1 MTECNNGDV
10 RDLLPDHLSGAL
22 TLAGRMRVDAH
33 LAACAACRD
42 ELALLRLARAVRPR
56 AADIDVARIVAAL
69 PRPGAKPS
77 LQLVRDDVPAP
88 SRTGLREPATVAGV
102 LPSMRAARPVRRTA
116 WRLAAAIG
124 VTVLGSWSVLSV
136 RDGLPGSAT
145 AGGVQVAAE
154 TSSPSGDASALP
166 LGETT
171 ASRVPPGESEPSGAA
186 AEARLSRAGAPGG
199 ALSLGDLSDYTDED
213 LEHVLDRLEKWDG
226 ATSADPL
233 PTVPIVSV
241 TARGTL

>member
-10 RDLLPDHLSGAL
+10 RDLLPDYLSGAL
-22 TLAGRMRVDAH
+22 SLAGRTRVDTH

-56 AADIDVARIVAAL
+56 AVDIDVARIVAAL
-69 PRPGAKPS
+69 PRPGVKPS
-77 LQLVRDDVPAP
+77 LHLVRDDAP
-88 SRTGLREPATVAGV
+88 VTQRSVTREPAVLAGV
-102 LPSMRAARPVRRTA
+102 APSMRAARPVRRTA

-124 VTVLGSWSVLSV
+124 VTVLGAWSVLSV
-136 RDGLPGSAT
+136 RDGLPGAAT
-145 AGGVQVAAE
+145 NGGVQVVAG
-154 TSSPSGDASALP
+154 TSSPIGDSAALP
-166 LGETT
+166 DDSGP
-171 ASRVPPGESEPSGAA
+171 AAAAGAA
-186 AEARLSRAGAPGG
+186 RASRAGAPGG

-213 LEHVLDRLEKWDG
+213 LAHVLDRLEKWDG

-241 TARGTL
+241 TGRGTL